1 MKFSDILSIFN
12 PKLEGISHGMGNVD
26 SLPSNQF
33 NVAESGAETDGMP
46 DQAKR
51 LIERLKEYYT
61 TEQLKEK
68 WIMLFITVGTEEFCA
83 KCDPPNIEALRH
95 SIQTLRRSL
104 PKLFVVLVGPIHVA
118 RSSELTLNLLKPRC
132 PCLSKITDFQ
142 LANLQQIWRKALTQ
156 LEAEFYEKNNKYPT
170 FSLLALSK
178 LRIGIDNRQ
187 PLEQLFLSEFPLL
200 NSLGHTYAAKWLWNR
215 LIAGPRYNLSSR
227 HQVSIAE
234 ESYFCPSLG
243 CPFFRTLSNMRK
255 CVVRTRAEFEKRL
268 KSEQFEQKEELK
280 GRRKQIKENL
290 ILFILIPII
299 LSFLS
304 VISFG
309 TIFFLQGLKSTKGR
323 FEIMPGV

>member
-1 MKFSDILSIFN
+1 MLLQLWGMHFRQEMNFILNLEIFLKTGLGLYKGENIEFRGAAFTVGGDANIDGLVTFANILSIFN

-46 DQAKR
+46 EQAKK

-61 TEQLKEK
+61 KEQLKEK

-132 PCLSKITDFQ
+132 PCLSRITDSQ

-178 LRIGIDNRQ
+178 LKIGIDNRQ

-200 NSLGHTYAAKWLWNR
+200 NR
-215 LIAGPRYNLSSR
+215 
-227 HQVSIAE
+227 
-234 ESYFCPSLG
+234 
-243 CPFFRTLSNMRK
+243 
-255 CVVRTRAEFEKRL
+255 
-268 KSEQFEQKEELK
+268 
-280 GRRKQIKENL
+280 
-290 ILFILIPII
+290 
-299 LSFLS
+299 
-304 VISFG
+304 
-309 TIFFLQGLKSTKGR
+309 QGNC
-323 FEIMPGV
+323 F

>member
-1 MKFSDILSIFN
+1 
-12 PKLEGISHGMGNVD
+12 MGNVD

-46 DQAKR
+46 EQAKK

-95 SIQTLRRSL
+95 SIQTLRRSI

-132 PCLSKITDFQ
+132 PCLSKITDSQ

-178 LRIGIDNRQ
+178 LKIGIDNRQ
-187 PLEQLFLSEFPLL
+187 PLEQLFL
-200 NSLGHTYAAKWLWNR
+200 LGHTYAAKWLWNR

>member
-1 MKFSDILSIFN
+1 
-12 PKLEGISHGMGNVD
+12 MGVD
-26 SLPSNQF
+26 Y
-33 NVAESGAETDGMP
+33 M
-46 DQAKR
+46 
-51 LIERLKEYYT
+51 
-61 TEQLKEK
+61 
-68 WIMLFITVGTEEFCA
+68 
-83 KCDPPNIEALRH
+83 
-95 SIQTLRRSL
+95 
-104 PKLFVVLVGPIHVA
+104 
-118 RSSELTLNLLKPRC
+118 
-132 PCLSKITDFQ
+132 
-142 LANLQQIWRKALTQ
+142 QIN
-156 LEAEFYEKNNKYPT
+156 Y
-170 FSLLALSK
+170 
-178 LRIGIDNRQ
+178 
-187 PLEQLFLSEFPLL
+187 
-200 NSLGHTYAAKWLWNR
+200 SLGHTYAAKWLWNR

-323 FEIMPGV
+323 FEIVPGSLTYG